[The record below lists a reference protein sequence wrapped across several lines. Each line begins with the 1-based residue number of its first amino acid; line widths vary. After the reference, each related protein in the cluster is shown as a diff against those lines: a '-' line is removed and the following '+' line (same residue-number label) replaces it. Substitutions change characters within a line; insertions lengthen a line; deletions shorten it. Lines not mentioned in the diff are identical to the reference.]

1 MNKELTYQT
10 GSIETSSQGGNWA
23 AAFTFAPPSASEKA
37 SRGVLM
43 AAASIS
49 ASETF
54 DASLAGRQILSALQE
69 SYYTQVT
76 GGILPALEKAATAAH
91 QRLVTLVF
99 SGQEGEEAVDF
110 NLVVG
115 VLWGSVFYLAQLG
128 EARAVIRRGG
138 DLKLIGHRSG
148 GEDGDLAVGEKPDI
162 RTASGLL
169 EVGDKIILGT
179 PKFFDTIPAPEL
191 SAAMEVGAGEFIA
204 GKLRDKYQ
212 GEPTAA
218 ALVLTLGVE
227 GTPNPTEDA
236 LILSEPASDE
246 PASES
251 APESAPSPAEA
262 EVVSGAPVS
271 NEPEVKDDYE
281 PVMTEPEEDKSEPE
295 LGVEVA
301 SSVNKFTDRAKGVSL
316 QALHISK
323 AVAGQGHRLAKSS
336 GILPLL
342 KKGFGKLWDSLGSP
356 RTAVEDATSAKNRR
370 TLLVLAGAL
379 LLVLL
384 VGVGLNSLF
393 KGDNTKKDRFAG
405 LIAAAEA
412 QYDEAEAT
420 ANLNREQAKSL
431 LLSAGERLNEADALD
446 IDDGKVNSLR
456 ALIGTLLETVNQ
468 VYRVDPAV
476 LIDLS
481 ALKVGATGVDMTGS
495 KDILYVLD
503 PTGGLYQVTPLDKKG
518 TVLSSDLALS
528 KGQNVFQVGT
538 NIFSYI
544 PGQGVYGYDTK
555 TKKLS
560 QATKNDST
568 WGKINDWAVYTT
580 NAYALDS
587 GNSTI
592 WRYTP
597 ATSAQFGRSTS
608 WMKDQGSIQSASSL
622 VVDGSVW
629 VAEAGELLKFVRG
642 KKESFLLQGVEPA
655 PTAFKAVYTTQ
666 EAKSIY
672 LLEAGRL
679 IVTDKEGLYQSQ
691 YTSDKLQNATSL
703 LVDEVGKKAYIL
715 AGSEILSLELR

>member
-10 GSIETSSQGGNWA
+10 GSIETSPEGGNWA

-54 DASLAGRQILSALQE
+54 DAALAGRQILSALQE

-76 GGILPALEKAATAAH
+76 GGILPALEKAAAAAH

-148 GEDGDLAVGEKPDI
+148 AEEGDLAVGEKPDI

-179 PKFFDTIPAPEL
+179 PKFFDKIPAPEL

-212 GEPTAA
+212 DDHVSS
-218 ALVLTLGVE
+218 ALILTLGVD
-227 GTPNPTEDA
+227 GIPNPTEDA
-236 LILSEPASDE
+236 LILAEPTAVSAEESTDSEAKVAE
-246 PASES
+246 ETV
-251 APESAPSPAEA
+251 PAEA
-262 EVVSGAPVS
+262 SSAAV
-271 NEPEVKDDYE
+271 PEEDYR
-281 PVMTEPEEDKSEPE
+281 PVMTEPETDEEASQPE
-295 LGVEVA
+295 LGKEVA
-301 SSVNKFTDRAKGVSL
+301 SSVGKFTDRAKIVL
-316 QALHISK
+316 AQAWQFSQTTAKHS
-323 AVAGQGHRLAKSS
+323 HRLAKSS
-336 GILPLL
+336 GVLPFF
-342 KKGFGKLWDSLGSP
+342 KKTFGKLWDSLGSP

-379 LLVLL
+379 LIILL
-384 VGVGLNSLF
+384 IGVGLNSLF
-393 KGDNTKKDRFAG
+393 KGENTKKDRFAG
-405 LIAAAEA
+405 LVAAASA
-412 QYDEAEAT
+412 QYDEADAT
-420 ANLNREQAKSL
+420 ASLNREQSKRL
-431 LLSAGERLNEADALD
+431 LLSASERLNEADLLD
-446 IDDGKVNSLR
+446 IDDAKVNSLR
-456 ALIGTLLETVNQ
+456 AKIGSLLETVNQ
-468 VYRVDPAV
+468 VFRVDPSPLV
-476 LIDLS
+476 DLT
-481 ALKVGATGVDMTGS
+481 ALKAGATGIDLDGS

-503 PTGGLYQVTPLDKKG
+503 PTGGLYQVTTSDKKAS
-518 TVLSSDLALS
+518 VLSSDLSLS
-528 KGQNVFQVGT
+528 KGQNIFQVGT
-538 NIFSYI
+538 NVFSYV

-560 QATKNDST
+560 QATKNDSA
-568 WGKINDWAVYTT
+568 WGNLTDWATYTT
-580 NAYALDS
+580 NAYALDA
-587 GNSTI
+587 GKSTI

-597 ATSAQFGRSTS
+597 ATSAQFGKSTVWS
-608 WMKDQGSIQSASSL
+608 QGEAGLQTASSIS
-622 VVDGSVW
+622 VDGAVW
-629 VAEAGELLKFVRG
+629 VAVDGELFKFLKG
-642 KKESFLLQGVEPA
+642 KKESFLLQEVSPV
-655 PTAFKAVYTTQ
+655 TSKIVAVYSTPET
-666 EAKSIY
+666 KNIY

-679 IVTDKEGLYQSQ
+679 VVVDKTGLYLSQ
-691 YTSDKLQNATSL
+691 YTSDKLQKATAL
-703 LVDEVGKKAYIL
+703 LVDEAGKKAYIL
-715 AGSEILSLELR
+715 AEQFIYLIELR